1 MRDINRIDKFCNELA
16 EIWKTNC
23 PDWRFGQ
30 FIGNVLSDYDVSTF
44 YMEDDEMIQRFRD
57 FFEKA
62 KNGDENDK

>member
-30 FIGNVLSDYDVSTF
+30 LIGNVLSDYDASTF
-44 YMEDDEMIQRFRD
+44 YMEDDEMIEKIRN
-57 FFEKA
+57 FFEPKVNNNE
-62 KNGDENDK
+62 K